1 MKAKIHSQESSGID
15 IGSLIL
21 SHAKKTGADLIVAGG
36 YGHSR
41 LLEWILGG
49 VTRELLATTSIPL
62 LLSN

>member
-1 MKAKIHSQESSGID
+1 M
-15 IGSLIL
+15 